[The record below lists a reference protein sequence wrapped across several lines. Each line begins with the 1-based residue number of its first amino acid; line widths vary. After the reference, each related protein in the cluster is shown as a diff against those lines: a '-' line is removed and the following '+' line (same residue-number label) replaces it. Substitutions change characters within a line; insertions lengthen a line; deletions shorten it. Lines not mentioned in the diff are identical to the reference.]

1 MKFLFPRDT
10 RFSAITNGNCSY
22 YYNDAF
28 NERTTEEGRG
38 RGENSRL
45 QRKRE
50 LRRREKSPLTK
61 KRIILIIL
69 NCTNRIYPTD
79 YLAGLDVLSYRAV
92 AIFIRR
98 CFPAEKVFNR
108 EFAGVAHESASP
120 FLHAERPPSRVI
132 FITSLGWRHPF
143 ISPS

>member
-69 NCTNRIYPTD
+69 NCTDRIYPTD
-79 YLAGLDVLSYRAV
+79 YLAGLDVLFYRAI
-92 AIFIRR
+92 AIFIRLFHR
-98 CFPAEKVFNR
+98 GKSFNR
-108 EFAGVAHESASP
+108 EFAGVARESASS
-120 FLHAERPPSRVI
+120 FLHAECPPSRVI
-132 FITSLGWRHPF
+132 FITSLG
-143 ISPS
+143 